1 MRISV
6 QPPPPINASK
16 LPLQHFFDMKEY
28 SKPFQII
35 FNRFLAFQR
44 LKNPFFNQNLRFKV
58 FFFNF
63 PSAPIH
69 GKMATTH
76 QKVPQPSN
84 QDKKRFSFRIIYF
97 SIANASGDCVRT
109 QENNGERR
117 AFFLGY
123 RSITDGVY

>member
-44 LKNPFFNQNLRFKV
+44 LKNPFFNKNLRFKV
-58 FFFNF
+58 FFLISRVHLSMAKWPPPIKKCLNHQTKIKKDF
-63 PSAPIH
+63 PF
-69 GKMATTH
+69 G
-76 QKVPQPSN
+76 
-84 QDKKRFSFRIIYF
+84 SF
-97 SIANASGDCVRT
+97 T
-109 QENNGERR
+109 
-117 AFFLGY
+117 FL
-123 RSITDGVY
+123 